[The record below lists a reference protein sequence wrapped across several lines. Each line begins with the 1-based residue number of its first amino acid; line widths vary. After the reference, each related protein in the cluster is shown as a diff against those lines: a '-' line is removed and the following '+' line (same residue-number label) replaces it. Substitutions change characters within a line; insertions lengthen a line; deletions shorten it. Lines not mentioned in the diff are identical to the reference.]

1 MFTADYKNV
10 IDKYED
16 FWERTND
23 RPILNFSYKKD
34 GYTNFPAP
42 KDGEEKYLDK
52 SYRYNA
58 YKHKIANTGYI
69 AEGIPMLFP
78 DFGPGCLAACIG
90 GSYKVSKE
98 TIWFDSEQ
106 FVKDWDNP
114 PSIRFDEQ
122 SDMWQRIEEAQR
134 FYASDPD
141 VHFCMT
147 DLGGVLDVVAAL
159 RGTENLLYDLYDYPD
174 EVKEFSAKVTAEWL
188 KSFDKQVE
196 IIKAAGQPYNGWMNL
211 VSKKPYYPLQCDFCY
226 MISPAQFEEFV
237 LDDLVTQTNYMERSI
252 YHLDGPGEL
261 VHVDM
266 LTDIENLTGIQW
278 TSGVGNPS
286 LRDEC
291 WYDLYRKVQ
300 DKKKNLVLLGGV
312 SERDLEGS
320 ERLVKSLDPTG
331 VYITASFSSKAKAED
346 MIEKIIRWTE

>member
-1 MFTADYKNV
+1 
-10 IDKYED
+10 
-16 FWERTND
+16 
-23 RPILNFSYKKD
+23 
-34 GYTNFPAP
+34 
-42 KDGEEKYLDK
+42 
-52 SYRYNA
+52 
-58 YKHKIANTGYI
+58 
-69 AEGIPMLFP
+69 
-78 DFGPGCLAACIG
+78 
-90 GSYKVSKE
+90 
-98 TIWFDSEQ
+98 
-106 FVKDWDNP
+106 
-114 PSIRFDEQ
+114 
-122 SDMWQRIEEAQR
+122 
-134 FYASDPD
+134 
-141 VHFCMT
+141 
-147 DLGGVLDVVAAL
+147 
-159 RGTENLLYDLYDYPD
+159 
-174 EVKEFSAKVTAEWL
+174 
-188 KSFDKQVE
+188 
-196 IIKAAGQPYNGWMNL
+196 MNL